1 MSIKKTIKKIVPE
14 KFLPQVMLDEAVV
27 IPVIRMSGPIVAGG
41 GMRPT
46 LNLASVATQLHK
58 AFSMKDAPAV
68 AISVNSPGGSPVQ
81 SRLIYQRIRQL
92 AEEKE
97 KEVLVF
103 CEDAAASGGYMI
115 AVAGDVIIADP
126 SSIVGSVGV
135 VSGGFGFVEAIEKLG
150 IERRVYTAG
159 TQKAM
164 LDPFKPENE
173 EHIAHLDVLLQDL
186 FETFKDLIRNRR
198 GDKLTEDEDKL
209 FTGAFWT
216 GKKALEYG
224 LVDELGDMG
233 TYVKKRFGDTAKMKL
248 ISAPSG
254 FFSRFRGAGMTLG
267 GGDPIDRIAAGLSAD
282 AILTSLEERALWAR
296 LGL

>member
-1 MSIKKTIKKIVPE
+1 
-14 KFLPQVMLDEAVV
+14 MLDEAVV

-267 GGDPIDRIAAGLSAD
+267 GSDPIDRIAAGLSAD